1 MKKRKP
7 SIFFSGKSFKVY
19 SNKRSTE
26 QFPLKC
32 RPVFLVHTLWT
43 PICIVIQIF
52 GSCLIFVMTDA
63 NSPTHT
69 NKRNSLLLLCSL
81 SYKWEDSDHWAMKSR
96 WSSRLFNLT
105 KVSKLWRCAV
115 WPAKIARGPIGDRDP
130 RKSWKKSDATIVGSL
145 LVI

>member
-1 MKKRKP
+1 MQTIDIFKKCPHQIPNREKFNEKKKAFNF
-7 SIFFSGKSFKVY
+7 SDFIFPRE
-19 SNKRSTE
+19 NPI

-69 NKRNSLLLLCSL
+69 NKRNSL
-81 SYKWEDSDHWAMKSR
+81 
-96 WSSRLFNLT
+96 
-105 KVSKLWRCAV
+105 
-115 WPAKIARGPIGDRDP
+115 
-130 RKSWKKSDATIVGSL
+130 
-145 LVI
+145 